1 MKILFVASFSPIS
14 ADPAASRRLYV
25 DALGLPLDQG
35 HGDYVFS
42 ESIGGCK
49 HFGLWPLAEAAQ
61 ACFGKDTWPS
71 DVAVPQA
78 SLELEV
84 DDVSAAAAELESK
97 GHRLLHPART
107 EPWGQT
113 IARLLGP
120 EGLLV
125 GVCHTPWLRQRAGL

>member
-14 ADPAASRRLYV
+14 TDPAASRRFYV

-35 HGDYVFS
+35 EGDYVFS
-42 ESIGGCK
+42 DSIEGCK
-49 HFGLWPLAEAAQ
+49 HLGLWPLKAAAES
-61 ACFGKDTWPS
+61 CFGRPEWPA
-71 DVAVPQA
+71 DVPVPQA

-84 DDVSAAAAELESK
+84 DDVAAAAAELERK
-97 GHRLLHPART
+97 GHRLVHPARK

-125 GVCHTPWLRQRAGL
+125 GVCHTPWLRERAGH